1 VLNLAL
7 LELKGITKRFPGVL
21 ANDHIGLS
29 VEAGEVHALLGENG
43 AGKTTLMKI
52 LFGIY
57 KMDSGEILLKGRP
70 VSIRSPRHA
79 LELGIGMVQQHFT
92 LVPSFSA
99 VENVMLGLKD
109 LGVVPKIQEV
119 RKKLLRLSKM
129 YGLEIDPDEK
139 VWKMTVGEKQRLEI
153 LKLLYS
159 GAEVLILDEPTAV
172 LTPQE
177 TRALFEAIRQMKERG
192 AAVIFISHKLNE
204 VMEIADRVTVLRRG
218 KVVGTVKKEETS
230 TRLLA
235 TMMVGRE
242 VVFQFDKMNGDAGE
256 VILKVEGLKVRGDK
270 GYLTVKSLDL
280 EVREGEILGVAG
292 VAGNGQKELAEA
304 IYGLRDVDEGR
315 IIFDGHDITKWSIPR
330 RIKAGIAYIPQDRKE
345 VAVAPNLSVGENLVM
360 KDCCNGELGKMALDR
375 RRIRMTVKKMIED
388 FSIKASSPDLRS
400 RYLSGGNL
408 QKVILAREL
417 SRTPKLV
424 IAEHPTRGLDV
435 GAMEY
440 VYSKL
445 LEQKAQGAAVLLLAG
460 DLDEIFTVSDR
471 VAVIYDGRIVGYAEP
486 KESEL
491 ERIGLLMAGVTDV
504 QESA

>member
-1 VLNLAL
+1 MRN
-7 LELKGITKRFPGVL
+7 ITKRFPGVL
-21 ANDHIGLS
+21 ANDNVNLS
-29 VEAGEVHALLGENG
+29 VESGEVHALLGENG

-57 KMDSGEILLKGRP
+57 RMDSGEIIFKGKP
-70 VSIRSPRHA
+70 VSIRSPKHA

-99 VENVMLGLKD
+99 VENVLLGLKEM
-109 LGVVPKIQEV
+109 GIIPQAQEV
-119 RKKLLRLSKM
+119 REKLLRLSRI

-177 TRALFEAIRQMKERG
+177 TRSLFKAIEQMKERG

-218 KVVGTVKKEETS
+218 KVVGTVKKEDTS
-230 TRLLA
+230 TRELA
-235 TMMVGRE
+235 AMMVGRE
-242 VVFQFDKMNGDAGE
+242 VIFQFEKKKVEIGPP
-256 VILKVEGLKVRGDK
+256 ILRIEGLKVRGDK

-280 EVREGEILGVAG
+280 EVRAGEILGVAG
-292 VAGNGQKELAEA
+292 VAGNGQKELAES
-304 IYGLRDVDEGR
+304 IYGLRPVEEGK
-315 IIFDGHDITKWSIPR
+315 ILFDGNDITSWPIPK
-330 RIKAGIAYIPQDRKE
+330 RINAGIAYIPQDRKE
-345 VAVAPNLSVGENLVM
+345 VAVAQNLSVAENLVM
-360 KDCCNGELGKMALDR
+360 KDCCAGKLGRMKLDR
-375 RRIRMTVKKMIED
+375 RRIDLTVVRLIEE
-388 FSIKASSPDLRS
+388 FNIKTPSPAIRS
-400 RYLSGGNL
+400 RYLSGGNI
-408 QKVILAREL
+408 QKLILAREL
-417 SRTPKLV
+417 SRSPKLI

-440 VYSKL
+440 VYTRL
-445 LEQKAQGAAVLLLAG
+445 LEEKERGAAVLLLAG
-460 DLDEIFTVSDR
+460 DLDEIFTISDR
-471 VAVIYDGRIVGYAEP
+471 VAVIYDGKIVGYANP
-486 KESEL
+486 DESEL

>member
-1 VLNLAL
+1 MAL
-7 LELKGITKRFPGVL
+7 LELRNITKRFPGVL
-21 ANDHIGLS
+21 ANDNVNLS
-29 VEAGEVHALLGENG
+29 VESGEVHALLGENG

-57 KMDSGEILLKGRP
+57 RMDSGEIIFKGKP
-70 VSIRSPRHA
+70 VSIRSPKHA

-99 VENVMLGLKD
+99 VENVLLGLKEM
-109 LGVVPKIQEV
+109 GIIPQAQEV
-119 RKKLLRLSKM
+119 REKLLRLSRI

-177 TRALFEAIRQMKERG
+177 TRSLFKAIEQMKERG

-218 KVVGTVKKEETS
+218 KVVGTVKKEDTS
-230 TRLLA
+230 TRELA
-235 TMMVGRE
+235 AMMVGRE
-242 VVFQFDKMNGDAGE
+242 VIFQFEKKKVEIGPP
-256 VILKVEGLKVRGDK
+256 ILRIEGLKVRGDK

-280 EVREGEILGVAG
+280 EVRAGEILGVAG
-292 VAGNGQKELAEA
+292 VAGNGQKELAES
-304 IYGLRDVDEGR
+304 IYGLRPVEEGK
-315 IIFDGHDITKWSIPR
+315 ILFDGNDITSWPIPK
-330 RIKAGIAYIPQDRKE
+330 RINAGIAYIPQDRKE
-345 VAVAPNLSVGENLVM
+345 VAVAQNLSVAENLVM
-360 KDCCNGELGKMALDR
+360 KDCCAGKLGRMKLDR
-375 RRIRMTVKKMIED
+375 RRIDLTVVRLIEE
-388 FSIKASSPDLRS
+388 FNIKTPSPAIRS
-400 RYLSGGNL
+400 RYLSGGNI
-408 QKVILAREL
+408 QKLILAREL
-417 SRTPKLV
+417 SRSPKLI

-440 VYSKL
+440 VYTRL
-445 LEQKAQGAAVLLLAG
+445 LEEKERGAAVLLLAG
-460 DLDEIFTVSDR
+460 DLDEIFTISDR
-471 VAVIYDGRIVGYAEP
+471 VAVIYDGKIVGYANP
-486 KESEL
+486 DESEL

>member
-1 VLNLAL
+1 MAL
-7 LELKGITKRFPGVL
+7 LELRNITKRFPGVL
-21 ANDHIGLS
+21 ANDNINLS
-29 VEAGEVHALLGENG
+29 VESGEVHALLGENG

-57 KMDSGEILLKGRP
+57 RMDSGEIIFKGKP
-70 VSIRSPRHA
+70 VSIRSPKHA

-99 VENVMLGLKD
+99 VENVLLGLKEM
-109 LGVVPKIQEV
+109 GIIPQAQEV
-119 RKKLLRLSKM
+119 KEKLLRLSRI

-177 TRALFEAIRQMKERG
+177 SRSLFKAIEQMKERG

-218 KVVGTVKKEETS
+218 KVVGTVKKEDTS
-230 TRLLA
+230 TRELA
-235 TMMVGRE
+235 AMMVGRE
-242 VVFQFDKMNGDAGE
+242 VIFQFEKKKVE
-256 VILKVEGLKVRGDK
+256 VGPPILRIEGLKVRGDK

-280 EVREGEILGVAG
+280 EVRAGEILGVAG

-304 IYGLRDVDEGR
+304 IYGLRPVEEGK
-315 IIFDGHDITKWSIPR
+315 ILFDGNDITSWPIPK
-330 RIKAGIAYIPQDRKE
+330 RINAGIAYIPQDRKE
-345 VAVAPNLSVGENLVM
+345 VAVAQNLSVAENLVM
-360 KDCCNGELGKMALDR
+360 KDCCAGKLGRMKLDR
-375 RRIRMTVKKMIED
+375 KRIDLTVVRLIEE
-388 FSIKASSPDLRS
+388 FNIKTPSPSIRS
-400 RYLSGGNL
+400 RYLSGGNI
-408 QKVILAREL
+408 QKLILAREL
-417 SRTPKLV
+417 SRSPKLI

-440 VYSKL
+440 VYTRL
-445 LEQKAQGAAVLLLAG
+445 LEEKERGAAVLLLAG
-460 DLDEIFTVSDR
+460 DLDEIFTISDR
-471 VAVIYDGRIVGYAEP
+471 VAVIYDGKIVGYANP
-486 KESEL
+486 DESEL
-491 ERIGLLMAGVTDV
+491 ERIGLLMAGVKDV